1 MNTHTSHRIGITT
14 IWIVLVIWLLPI
26 LVDIAFARGLTGWVA
41 YAPLSGRL
49 ALVPSIIAVVAM
61 TKLILLVPLV
71 IFVLWWLRSRLG
83 RLVVGVTSVSL
94 IVATYLLVHL
104 DLLRFTGPPIDF
116 AQRLRN
122 ALTFTLAFSNTWLA
136 SATVILMGIALL
148 GILVL
153 AVLPTPLRDRR

>member
-1 MNTHTSHRIGITT
+1 MNTNTSHRIGIAT
-14 IWIVLVIWLLPI
+14 IWIVLVVWLLPI

-49 ALVPSIIAVVAM
+49 ALVPNIIAVVTM
-61 TKLILLVPLV
+61 TKLILLVPLIV
-71 IFVLWWLRSRLG
+71 FALWWLRSRLG
-83 RLVVGVTSVSL
+83 RLILGLTSALL
-94 IVATYLLVHL
+94 IIATYLLVHL
-104 DLLRFTGPPIDF
+104 DLLRPTDTPTDIT
-116 AQRLRN
+116 QRLRN
-122 ALTFTLAFSNTWLA
+122 GLTFTLAFSNTWLA